1 MTRVI
6 FHIDVNNAFLSWT
19 AVKMLKEGKKVDI
32 RTIPSVIGGDEAVR
46 HGIVLAKSQVAKKF
60 GIKTAMPIYQ
70 AKNLCPWLEVFP
82 SDFSTYK
89 DYSNKLYNLF
99 LSYTSKVQRFSIDES
114 FLEMSNCF
122 KNIEEELSKDY
133 KGKSLENELKKVYI
147 NKAEEISSEIKNSW
161 GYTVNIGIAHNKL
174 LAKMASDLEKPDKI
188 HTVLDEA
195 EMKEK
200 LWPLPVNELLFV
212 GKQTSTKL
220 NKIGIKTIEDLA
232 KFDPKVL
239 TKVFGK
245 YGNQMYEY
253 ANGIENSEV
262 ETIRQRPK
270 SISQEETLAK
280 DIKSLD
286 EIHRVICKITNDVT
300 YRLRKEKMKANVV
313 CVDLRTSDF
322 RDYSHQKKLGE
333 ATSSTKIILEQ
344 AKKLAEEMF
353 TGEPIRQVGVKV
365 DKLVELSEGVQIS
378 LLSGKD
384 NIKQDRLDQTLDNL
398 SRRYGRKII
407 KRGILD

>member
-1 MTRVI
+1 MNRVI

-19 AVKMLKEGKKVDI
+19 AVKMLQDGKIVDI
-32 RTIPSVIGGDEAVR
+32 RTIPSIIGGDEASR
-46 HGIVLAKSQVAKKF
+46 HGIVLAKSPIAKKF

-70 AKNLCPWLEVFP
+70 AKTLCPWLEVFP
-82 SDFSTYK
+82 SDFATYK
-89 DYSNKLYNLF
+89 DFSNKLYNLF

-114 FLEMSNCF
+114 FLDMTNCF
-122 KNIEEELSKDY
+122 KAIEEDLSKDF
-133 KGKSLENELKKVYI
+133 KGEMLQNELKQVYI
-147 NKAEEISSEIKNSW
+147 NKAEEISNMVKKNW

-188 HTVLDEA
+188 HTVLDEK

-200 LWPLPVNELLFV
+200 LWPLSVNELLFV
-212 GKQTSTKL
+212 GKQTSAKL

-232 KFDPKVL
+232 TFNLNVL
-239 TKVFGK
+239 IKVFGK

-262 ETIRQRPK
+262 ETTRMRPK

-280 DIKSLD
+280 DVNTI
-286 EIHRVICKITNDVT
+286 EQIYRIICKLTNDVT
-300 YRLRKEKMKANVV
+300 YKLRKEKMKASVV
-313 CVDLRTSDF
+313 CVDLRTKDF

-333 ATSSTKIILEQ
+333 PTSSTKIILEQ

-353 TGEPIRQVGVKV
+353 TGEPIRQIGVKV

-378 LLSGKD
+378 LLSGNE

-398 SRRYGRKII
+398 SKRYGGKII